1 MTELDRVSGKTRPGG
16 RPGGLPALP
25 AERDGPVFEQP
36 WQATAFALAVHL
48 AERGAITWSEWSA
61 ALGREIAAA
70 TGDPAQVD
78 AYFHH
83 WLDALERLCADK
95 GMADPAEIR
104 HRQEEWRRAYVN
116 TPHGEPVELSAAH
129 DD

>member
-48 AERGAITWSEWSA
+48 AERGAIPWSEWSA
-61 ALGREIAAA
+61 ALGGRSRRRLAIRRSSMPIFTIGSTRSSGCAPTRAWPIPPRSVIARRNGAA
-70 TGDPAQVD
+70 P
-78 AYFHH
+78 
-83 WLDALERLCADK
+83 
-95 GMADPAEIR
+95 MSIR
-104 HRQEEWRRAYVN
+104 PTASLW
-116 TPHGEPVELSAAH
+116 S
-129 DD
+129 